1 MVDVHWCSSNNSVPC
16 AIQAISVP
24 LLITAMSANSYF
36 RFNELHYE
44 LAKSTDKDFNIIAGA
59 THSQRPCVR
68 CEVTPGQSSNAT
80 RNFFDYAAAWINKR
94 F

>member
-44 LAKSTDKDFNIIAGA
+44 LAKSTDKDFIIIEGA
-59 THSQRPCVR
+59 THSQMPCVR
-68 CEVTPGQSSNAT
+68 CEVTPGQYSNAT